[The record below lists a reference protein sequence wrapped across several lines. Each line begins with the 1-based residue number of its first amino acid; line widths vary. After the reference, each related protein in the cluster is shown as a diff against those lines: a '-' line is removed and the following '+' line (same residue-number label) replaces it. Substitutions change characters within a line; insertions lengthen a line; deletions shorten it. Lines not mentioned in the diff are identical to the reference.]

1 MIKNNVTRLLTSH
14 NIQFVAY
21 ELPPKKVGA
30 LETASILKIPPE
42 IVYKTIVIKHVEKR
56 KPILA
61 VIPATAEADLK
72 MIASFCQVKKVTV
85 PSQKEAEAI
94 SGLKAGGI
102 SPLALIN
109 RGFEVILD
117 SSALEHN
124 QIHISG
130 GQIGLNIKLPVD
142 DLIKLTNAKTA
153 NISKVTD

>member
-14 NIQFVAY
+14 NIPFVIY

-30 LETASILKIPPE
+30 LETASMLNISPE
-42 IVYKTIVIKHVEKR
+42 IVFKTIVIKHVEKR

-61 VIPATAEADLK
+61 VIPAPSEADLK
-72 MIASFCQVKKVTV
+72 LIAAFCGVKKVTL
-85 PSQKEAEAI
+85 PTQKEAETVT
-94 SGLKAGGI
+94 GLKAGGI

-109 RGFEVILD
+109 RGFEVIID
-117 SSALEHN
+117 SSALEHE

-142 DLIKLTNAKTA
+142 SLIKLTNAETA
-153 NISKVTD
+153 KVSKLTT